1 MPTQAQLLALLQESL
16 FLTNAYVSIHLVRID
31 ERSSNIAIL
40 AGETI
45 QVEITPNG
53 RRIIR

>member
-1 MPTQAQLLALLQESL
+1 MPTSAQLIALLQESL
-16 FLTNAYVSIHLVRID
+16 FLTRVYVSIHLVRID
-31 ERSSNIAIL
+31 ERITNIVIL

-45 QVEITPNG
+45 QVEITPSG